1 MKKVIF
7 LDFDGVMD
15 TEYYDQILISEGKPI
30 NDEYGL
36 VFDPSSIRNLKRIV
50 EETYADIVVTSTWK
64 YMMSYADILDMW
76 KARELPGFV
85 TDVTPNLPGCRCRGD
100 EIDAWLEDCKDE
112 CQYVILDD
120 LGADNFHTHQIPWLL
135 VVNPYYGID
144 EVIADRAISHLSN
157 NDITFDYTELRNYC
171 LNRWPKELGET
182 HGVEHWDRVARFGKM
197 LYQAG
202 VDMDVVT
209 AFAYLH
215 DSERKDNCEDINHGK
230 RASKLIDTIRASL
243 LIELNDK
250 QIMKLK
256 LACEL
261 HTVKHRTGDITI
273 DACFDADR
281 MDLLRVGIK
290 PSPDR
295 MATLHG
301 ADLVSNPKYEDYYRE
316 MVDRLKDE

>member
-30 NDEYGL
+30 NDEYGI
-36 VFDPSSIRNLKRIV
+36 VFDPNSIRNLKRIV
-50 EETYADIVVTSTWK
+50 DETYADIVVTSTWK
-64 YMMSYADILDMW
+64 YEMSYADILDMW

-85 TDVTPNLPGCRCRGD
+85 TDVTPNIPGCRCRGD
-100 EIDAWLEDCKDE
+100 EIDAWLQDCKDE

-120 LGADNFHTHQIPWLL
+120 LGAENFHTHQIPWLL

-144 EVIADRAISHLSN
+144 DIIADRAISLLSN
-157 NDITFDYTELRNYC
+157 NDITFDYKELRNFC
-171 LNRWPKELGET
+171 LNRWPNDLGET

-230 RASKLIDTIRASL
+230 RASKLIDTIRTSL

-256 LACEL
+256 QACEL
-261 HTVKHRTGDITI
+261 HTTEQKTGDATI

-301 ADLVSNPKYEDYYRE
+301 ADLVSNPKYEEYYQE

>member
-1 MKKVIF
+1 
-7 LDFDGVMD
+7 
-15 TEYYDQILISEGKPI
+15 
-30 NDEYGL
+30 
-36 VFDPSSIRNLKRIV
+36 
-50 EETYADIVVTSTWK
+50 
-64 YMMSYADILDMW
+64 
-76 KARELPGFV
+76 
-85 TDVTPNLPGCRCRGD
+85 
-100 EIDAWLEDCKDE
+100 
-112 CQYVILDD
+112 
-120 LGADNFHTHQIPWLL
+120 
-135 VVNPYYGID
+135 
-144 EVIADRAISHLSN
+144 
-157 NDITFDYTELRNYC
+157 
-171 LNRWPKELGET
+171 
-182 HGVEHWDRVARFGKM
+182 
-197 LYQAG
+197 
-202 VDMDVVT
+202 MDVVT

-301 ADLVSNPKYEDYYRE
+301 ADLVSNPKYEDE

>member
-15 TEYYDQILISEGKPI
+15 TEYYDKILISEGKPI
-30 NDEYGL
+30 NDEYGI
-36 VFDPSSIRNLKRIV
+36 VFDPNSVRNLKRIID
-50 EETYADIVVTSTWK
+50 ETYADIVVTSTWK
-64 YMMSYADILDMW
+64 YEMSYADILDMW

-85 TDVTPNLPGCRCRGD
+85 TDVTPNILGCRCRGD

-120 LGADNFHTHQIPWLL
+120 LGAENFHTLQIPRLL

-144 EVIADRAISHLSN
+144 EVIADKAISHLSN

-171 LNRWPKELGET
+171 LNRWPKDLGTT

-197 LYQAG
+197 LYQIG

-256 LACEL
+256 QACEL
-261 HTVKHRTGDITI
+261 HTTKHKTGDATI

-295 MATLHG
+295 MATQHG
-301 ADLVSNPKYEDYYRE
+301 AELVADPYYEVYYNE
-316 MVDRLKDE
+316 ITCTQ

>member
-1 MKKVIF
+1 
-7 LDFDGVMD
+7 
-15 TEYYDQILISEGKPI
+15 
-30 NDEYGL
+30 
-36 VFDPSSIRNLKRIV
+36 LKRIV
-50 EETYADIVVTSTWK
+50 DETYADIVVTSTWK
-64 YMMSYADILDMW
+64 YDMSYADILDMW

-85 TDVTPNLPGCRCRGD
+85 TDVTPNIHGCRCRGD
-100 EIDAWLEDCKDE
+100 EIDAWLKDCKDE

-120 LGADNFHTHQIPWLL
+120 LGAENFHTHQILRLL

-157 NDITFDYTELRNYC
+157 NDITFDYTELRSYC
-171 LNRWPKELGET
+171 LNRWPKDLGTT

-197 LYQAG
+197 LYQTG

-301 ADLVSNPKYEDYYRE
+301 ADLVSNPK
-316 MVDRLKDE
+316 

>member
-15 TEYYDQILISEGKPI
+15 TEYYDQILTSEGKPI
-30 NDEYGL
+30 NDEYGI
-36 VFDPSSIRNLKRIV
+36 VFDPNSIRNLKRIID
-50 EETYADIVVTSTWK
+50 ETYADIVVTSTWK
-64 YMMSYADILDMW
+64 YEMSYADILDMW
-76 KARELPGFV
+76 KARDLPGFV
-85 TDVTPNLPGCRCRGD
+85 TDVTPNISGCRCRGD

-120 LGADNFHTHQIPWLL
+120 LGTENFHFYHLPNLL

-144 EVIADRAISHLSN
+144 EVIADQAICLLSN
-157 NDITFDYTELRNYC
+157 DDISFDYKELRSFC
-171 LNRWPKELGET
+171 LNRWPKDLGST
-182 HGVEHWDRVARFGKM
+182 HGIEHWDRVARFGRV
-197 LYQAG
+197 LYEAG
-202 VDMDVVT
+202 VDMNVVT

-215 DSERKDNCEDINHGK
+215 DSERKDNFEDIKHGK
-230 RASKLIDTIRASL
+230 RASELIDSIRASL

-250 QIMKLK
+250 QIIKLK
-256 LACEL
+256 RACEL
-261 HTVKHRTGDITI
+261 HTTERKTGDATI

-301 ADLVSNPKYEDYYRE
+301 ADLVSNPKYEDYYQE